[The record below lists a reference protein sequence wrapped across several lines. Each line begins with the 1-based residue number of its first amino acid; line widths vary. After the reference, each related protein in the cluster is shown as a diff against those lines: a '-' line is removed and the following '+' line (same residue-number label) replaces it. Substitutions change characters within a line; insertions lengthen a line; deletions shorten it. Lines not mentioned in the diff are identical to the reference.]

1 MDEAG
6 TTSGIY
12 EENGLS
18 VTTGADADGHTYHFS
33 LANDQTIKI
42 QVPYGYIA
50 TVTESN
56 DGYTTTTTLDE
67 NEPKVNNTQVM
78 AETTSN
84 HSIKYENRRDPVA
97 PTGLEDNHTKP
108 FGLMV
113 GVAVMA
119 GLALAGGAVVRRRRR
134 WME

>member
-1 MDEAG
+1 MRAG
-6 TTSGIY
+6 TTIVVS
-12 EENGLS
+12 ENAVS
-18 VTTGADADGHTYHFS
+18 
-33 LANDQTIKI
+33 
-42 QVPYGYIA
+42 
-50 TVTESN
+50 
-56 DGYTTTTTLDE
+56 GYTTLITVEGATNLGNGNVARVTVEDEDVKIIYTNTL
-67 NEPKVNNTQVM
+67 Q
-78 AETTSN
+78 
-84 HSIKYENRRDPVA
+84 IVA

>member
-1 MDEAG
+1 MTKVRAG
-6 TTSGIY
+6 TTIVVS
-12 EENGLS
+12 ENAVS
-18 VTTGADADGHTYHFS
+18 
-33 LANDQTIKI
+33 
-42 QVPYGYIA
+42 
-50 TVTESN
+50 
-56 DGYTTTTTLDE
+56 GYTTLITVEGATNLGNGNVARVTVEDEDVKIIYTNTL
-67 NEPKVNNTQVM
+67 Q
-78 AETTSN
+78 
-84 HSIKYENRRDPVA
+84 IVA

>member
-1 MDEAG
+1 MKAKV
-6 TTSGIY
+6 
-12 EENGLS
+12 EETDRS
-18 VTTGADADGHTYHFS
+18 DYTEKSRQYQTGAETLPNY
-33 LANDQTIKI
+33 
-42 QVPYGYIA
+42 
-50 TVTESN
+50 TEVRYQERMMTEN
-56 DGYTTTTTLDE
+56 YTFDFE
-67 NEPKVNNTQVM
+67 N
-78 AETTSN
+78 
-84 HSIKYENRRDPVA
+84 IRDVVA